1 MNNFSII
8 LDKKINKYIKL
19 NNLTYMSFRKNG
31 LGDISRSVR
40 RGSTKTITL
49 FKISKF
55 LDIDVRQDRSENPYR
70 ATRKYVGKEGLKK
83 KKEKERRHSVI
94 R

>member
-55 LDIDVRQDRSENPYR
+55 LNVDVRNLLMFDDNTYEFKNSFE
-70 ATRKYVGKEGLKK
+70 TFEEFFIFRKK
-83 KKEKERRHSVI
+83 I
-94 R
+94 